1 MRVADR
7 LRQPP
12 ATLDPDESLETARRL
27 AARHGLAHIP
37 VVRGS
42 RLLGML
48 GENDLAAVHP
58 SAATTLTHG
67 EVAGRLARIPVQ
79 RVLGPEITAVG
90 PRTPLVE
97 AVRLMRTR
105 RLKVLPVVRGDE
117 LVGLVTEGEMLALLE
132 ELLESATPP

>member
-1 MRVADR
+1 MNIKTLIKR
-7 LRQPP
+7 P
-12 ATLDPDESLETARRL
+12 A
-27 AARHGLAHIP
+27 I
-37 VVRGS
+37 
-42 RLLGML
+42 
-48 GENDLAAVHP
+48 LAAVHP
-58 SAATTLTHG
+58 SVATTLTYG

-97 AVRLMRTR
+97 AVRLMRAR
-105 RLKVLPVVRGDE
+105 RLKVLPVVRGAE